1 MYSKVSVI
9 MSVYNGE
16 RFLSESIESI
26 LNQTFNDF
34 ELVIINDGSTDNTEK
49 ILESYNDSRIKVFN
63 QKNVGLTKSLN
74 KAIKLSRGE
83 YIARMDA
90 DDCALPERFQKQVNF
105 LDVHTDIGMIG
116 TQNMVI
122 DEQGKVIGKKRYPV
136 SDNELRKVL
145 IKYNP
150 FLHASVMIKKE
161 VFETV
166 GLYNE
171 NKIRGQDYE
180 LWFRIAKHF
189 KLANIQENLML
200 QRWRGDNTSLLNENE
215 QYRISVNTRLEVIN
229 RKQYPLWC
237 TIYLIKPF
245 TLSKVPIFVKN
256 FFRKYLLGRNI
267 YRCGK

>member
-1 MYSKVSVI
+1 MNSKVSVI

-34 ELVIINDGSTDNTEK
+34 EFIIINDGSTDSTEK
-49 ILESYNDSRIKVFN
+49 ILESYNDSRIKVSN

-74 KAIKLSRGE
+74 KAIKLSNGK

-90 DDCALPERFQKQVNF
+90 DDNALPERFQKQVNF

-116 TQNMVI
+116 TYNMVI
-122 DEQGKVIGKKRYPV
+122 DEQGKVIEKKRYPV
-136 SDNELRKVL
+136 SDNELRIAL
-145 IKYNP
+145 IRYNP
-150 FLHASVMIKKE
+150 FLHASVMIRKE
-161 VFETV
+161 VFEIV

-180 LWFRIAKHF
+180 LWFRIANHF
-189 KLANIQENLML
+189 KLANIQEILMS
-200 QRWRGDNTSLLNENE
+200 QRWRGDNISLLNESE
-215 QYRISVNTRLEVIN
+215 QYRISINTRLEVIK

-245 TLSKVPIFVKN
+245 VLSKAPSFVKN
-256 FFRKYLLGRNI
+256 VPRKYLLGRSI
-267 YRCGK
+267 YR